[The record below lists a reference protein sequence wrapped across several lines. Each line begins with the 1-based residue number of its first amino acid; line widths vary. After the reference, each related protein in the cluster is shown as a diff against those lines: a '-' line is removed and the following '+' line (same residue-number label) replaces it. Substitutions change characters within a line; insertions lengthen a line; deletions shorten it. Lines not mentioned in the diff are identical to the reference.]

1 MKLKTLLKDLEMAS
15 IFNIQQDL
23 YSIFSSIEENE
34 GELTPELE
42 EALTIKREE
51 FSTKIQGYV
60 AFIKQLE
67 LDNKGIKEEIAR
79 LKDLQKS
86 KEKTIDNLKK
96 IMAMAINAF
105 GDTNKSGTKFLDYG
119 TGKVSIRKSDTI
131 EVDEEGTKQ
140 FVNRFFRYFNWLHF
154 TNTVNQQELD
164 VKDIVNFCNKIK
176 QDDEEDIVETD
187 YTEDDL
193 ANLQAN
199 LDFKVN
205 LKDLIINPDGLKL
218 INSLLDYKVLA
229 TIKPSVDKTEVKKE
243 VKSNGEIPTFAKYVI
258 KDNVIIK

>member
-1 MKLKTLLKDLEMAS
+1 MAS

-96 IMAMAINAF
+96 IMAMAIDAF

-119 TGKVSIRKSDTI
+119 TGKVSIRKSDSI

-154 TNTVNQQELD
+154 TNTADQQELD
-164 VKDIVNFCNKIK
+164 VKDVIDFCNKNK
-176 QDDEEDIVETD
+176 QDDEEDIVETN
-187 YTEDDL
+187 YTDDDL
-193 ANLQAN
+193 TNLQAN

-205 LKDLIINPDGLKL
+205 LKDLITNPNGLKL

-258 KDNVIIK
+258 KDNVVIK

>member
-1 MKLKTLLKDLEMAS
+1 MAS

-23 YSIFSSIEENE
+23 YAIFDSIEENE
-34 GELTPELE
+34 GEITPELE

-60 AFIKQLE
+60 AYIKQLE

-86 KEKTIDNLKK
+86 KEKIIDNLKK

-119 TGKVSIRKSDTI
+119 TGKVSIRKSDSI

-154 TNTVNQQELD
+154 TNTADQQELD
-164 VKDIVNFCNKIK
+164 VKDVIDFCNKTK
-176 QDDEEDIVETD
+176 QDDEEDIIETN
-187 YTEDDL
+187 YTDDDL
-193 ANLQAN
+193 ANLQAS

-205 LKDLIINPDGLKL
+205 LKDLITNPDGLKL

-258 KDNVIIK
+258 KDNVVIK

>member
-1 MKLKTLLKDLEMAS
+1 MAS

-23 YSIFSSIEENE
+23 YSIFNSIEENE

-86 KEKTIDNLKK
+86 KERTIDNLKK

-164 VKDIVNFCNKIK
+164 VKDIVNFCNKIR
-176 QDDEEDIVETD
+176 QDDEEDVVETD

-218 INSLLDYKVLA
+218 INSLLDYKILA

>member
-1 MKLKTLLKDLEMAS
+1 MAS

-23 YSIFSSIEENE
+23 YAIFNSIEENE

-60 AFIKQLE
+60 AYIKQLE

-86 KEKTIDNLKK
+86 KERTIDNLKK
-96 IMAMAINAF
+96 IMAMAINEF

-119 TGKVSIRKSDTI
+119 TGKVSIRKSDSI

-154 TNTVNQQELD
+154 TNTANQQELD
-164 VKDIVNFCNKIK
+164 VKDIVDFCNKTK
-176 QDDEEDIVETD
+176 QDDEEDVIETN
-187 YTEDDL
+187 YTDDDL
-193 ANLQAN
+193 NNLQAN

-205 LKDLIINPDGLKL
+205 LKDLITNPDGLKL

-258 KDNVIIK
+258 KDNVVIK

>member
-1 MKLKTLLKDLEMAS
+1 MAS

-23 YSIFSSIEENE
+23 YSIFDSIEENE
-34 GELTPELE
+34 GEITPELE

-60 AFIKQLE
+60 AYIKQLE

-96 IMAMAINAF
+96 IMAMAIDAF

-119 TGKVSIRKSDTI
+119 TGKVSIRKSDSI

-154 TNTVNQQELD
+154 TNTVDQQELD
-164 VKDIVNFCNKIK
+164 VKDVIDFCNKNK
-176 QDDEEDIVETD
+176 QDDEEDIVETN
-187 YTEDDL
+187 YTDDDL
-193 ANLQAN
+193 TNLQAN

-205 LKDLIINPDGLKL
+205 LKDLITNPNGLKL

>member
-1 MKLKTLLKDLEMAS
+1 MAS

-23 YSIFSSIEENE
+23 YAIFNSIEENE
-34 GELTPELE
+34 GEITPELE

-60 AFIKQLE
+60 AYIKQLE
-67 LDNKGIKEEIAR
+67 LDNKGIKEEIVR

-96 IMAMAINAF
+96 IMAMAIDAF

-119 TGKVSIRKSDTI
+119 TGKVSIRKSDSI

-154 TNTVNQQELD
+154 TNTANQQELD
-164 VKDIVNFCNKIK
+164 VKDIIDFCNKNK

-187 YTEDDL
+187 YTDDDL
-193 ANLQAN
+193 TNLQAN

-205 LKDLIINPDGLKL
+205 LKDLITNPNGLKL

-243 VKSNGEIPTFAKYVI
+243 VKSSGDIPTFAKYVI
-258 KDNVIIK
+258 KDNVVIK

>member
-1 MKLKTLLKDLEMAS
+1 MAS

-23 YSIFSSIEENE
+23 YSIFDSIEENE
-34 GELTPELE
+34 GEITPELE
-42 EALTIKREE
+42 KALTIKREE

-67 LDNKGIKEEIAR
+67 LDNKGIKEEIVR

-96 IMAMAINAF
+96 IMAMAIDAF

-119 TGKVSIRKSDTI
+119 TGKVSIRKSDSI

-154 TNTVNQQELD
+154 TNTADQQELD
-164 VKDIVNFCNKIK
+164 VKDVIDFCNKNK
-176 QDDEEDIVETD
+176 QDDEEDIVETN
-187 YTEDDL
+187 YTDDDL
-193 ANLQAN
+193 TNLQAN

-205 LKDLIINPDGLKL
+205 LKDLITNPNGLKL

>member
-1 MKLKTLLKDLEMAS
+1 MPS

-23 YSIFSSIEENE
+23 YAIFNSIEENE
-34 GELTPELE
+34 GKLTPEIE
-42 EALTIKREE
+42 EVLTIKREE
-51 FSTKIQGYV
+51 FNTKIQGYV

-96 IMAMAINAF
+96 IMITAINEF
-105 GDTNKSGTKFLDYG
+105 GDTTKTGTKFLDYG
-119 TGKVSIRKSDTI
+119 TGKVSIRKSDSI
-131 EVDEEGTKQ
+131 EVDEEGIKQ

-154 TNTVNQQELD
+154 TNTTNQQQLD
-164 VKDIVNFCNKIK
+164 VKDVVDFCNTNK
-176 QDDEEDIVETD
+176 QDDEKDVIETN
-187 YTEDDL
+187 YTDDDL
-193 ANLQAN
+193 VSLQAN

-205 LKDLIINPDGLKL
+205 LKDLITNPNGLKL

-229 TIKPSVDKTEVKKE
+229 TVKPAVDKTEVKKE
-243 VKSNGEIPTFAKYVI
+243 VKSSGDIPTFARYVI

>member
-1 MKLKTLLKDLEMAS
+1 MAS

-23 YSIFSSIEENE
+23 YAIFNSIEENE
-34 GELTPELE
+34 GEITPELE
-42 EALTIKREE
+42 EVLTIKREE

-60 AFIKQLE
+60 AYIKQLE

-96 IMAMAINAF
+96 IMAMAIDAF

-119 TGKVSIRKSDTI
+119 TGKVSIRKSDSI

-154 TNTVNQQELD
+154 TNTADQQELD
-164 VKDIVNFCNKIK
+164 VKDVIDFCNKNK
-176 QDDEEDIVETD
+176 QDDEEDIVETN
-187 YTEDDL
+187 YTDDDL
-193 ANLQAN
+193 TNLQAN

-205 LKDLIINPDGLKL
+205 LKDLITNPNGLKL

>member
-1 MKLKTLLKDLEMAS
+1 MAS

-23 YSIFSSIEENE
+23 YSIFDSIEENE
-34 GELTPELE
+34 GEITPELE

-96 IMAMAINAF
+96 IMAMAIDAF

-119 TGKVSIRKSDTI
+119 TGKVSIRKFDSI

-154 TNTVNQQELD
+154 TNTADQQELD
-164 VKDIVNFCNKIK
+164 VKDIIDFCNKNK
-176 QDDEEDIVETD
+176 QDDEEDIVETN
-187 YTEDDL
+187 YTDDDL
-193 ANLQAN
+193 TNLQAN

-205 LKDLIINPDGLKL
+205 LKDLITNPNGLKL

-258 KDNVIIK
+258 KNNVIIK

>member
-1 MKLKTLLKDLEMAS
+1 MAS

-23 YSIFSSIEENE
+23 YAIFDSIEENE
-34 GELTPELE
+34 GEITPELE

-60 AFIKQLE
+60 AYIKQLE

-96 IMAMAINAF
+96 IMAMAIDAF

-119 TGKVSIRKSDTI
+119 TGKVSIRKSDSI

-154 TNTVNQQELD
+154 TNTADQQELD
-164 VKDIVNFCNKIK
+164 VKDVIDFCNKNK
-176 QDDEEDIVETD
+176 QDDDEDIVETN
-187 YTEDDL
+187 YTDDDL
-193 ANLQAN
+193 TNLQAN

-205 LKDLIINPDGLKL
+205 LKDLITNPNGLKL

>member
-1 MKLKTLLKDLEMAS
+1 MAS

-23 YSIFSSIEENE
+23 YAIFDSIEENE
-34 GELTPELE
+34 GEITPELE

-60 AFIKQLE
+60 AYIKQLE

-96 IMAMAINAF
+96 IMAMAINSF

-119 TGKVSIRKSDTI
+119 TGKVSIRKSDSI

-154 TNTVNQQELD
+154 TNTADQQELD
-164 VKDIVNFCNKIK
+164 VKDVIDFCNKNK
-176 QDDEEDIVETD
+176 QDDEEDIVETN
-187 YTEDDL
+187 YTDDDL

-205 LKDLIINPDGLKL
+205 LKDLITNPNGLKL

>member
-1 MKLKTLLKDLEMAS
+1 MAS

-23 YSIFSSIEENE
+23 YSIFDSIEENE
-34 GELTPELE
+34 GEITPELE
-42 EALTIKREE
+42 KALTIKREE

-96 IMAMAINAF
+96 IMVMAINAF

-119 TGKVSIRKSDTI
+119 TGKVSIRKSDSI

-154 TNTVNQQELD
+154 TNTADQQELD
-164 VKDIVNFCNKIK
+164 VKDVIDFCNKNK
-176 QDDEEDIVETD
+176 QDDEEDIVETN
-187 YTEDDL
+187 YTDDDL
-193 ANLQAN
+193 TNLQAN

-205 LKDLIINPDGLKL
+205 LKDLITNPNGLKL

>member
-1 MKLKTLLKDLEMAS
+1 MAS

-23 YSIFSSIEENE
+23 YSIFDSIEENE
-34 GELTPELE
+34 GEITPELE

-96 IMAMAINAF
+96 IMAIAIDAF

-119 TGKVSIRKSDTI
+119 TGKVSIRKSDSI

-154 TNTVNQQELD
+154 TNTADQQELD
-164 VKDIVNFCNKIK
+164 VKDVIDFCNKNK
-176 QDDEEDIVETD
+176 QDDEEDIVETN
-187 YTEDDL
+187 YTDDDL
-193 ANLQAN
+193 TNLQAN

-205 LKDLIINPDGLKL
+205 LKDLITNPNGLKL

>member
-1 MKLKTLLKDLEMAS
+1 MAS

-23 YSIFSSIEENE
+23 YAIFNSIEENE

-60 AFIKQLE
+60 AYIKQLE

-96 IMAMAINAF
+96 IMAMAINDF
-105 GDTNKSGTKFLDYG
+105 GDVTKSGTKFLDYG
-119 TGKVSIRKSDTI
+119 TGKVSIRKSDSI

-154 TNTVNQQELD
+154 TNTADQQELD
-164 VKDIVNFCNKIK
+164 TKDIVDFCNKTK
-176 QDDEEDIVETD
+176 QDDEEDVVETN
-187 YTEDDL
+187 YTDDDL
-193 ANLQAN
+193 NNLQAN

-205 LKDLIINPDGLKL
+205 LKDLITNPNGLKL

-229 TIKPSVDKTEVKKE
+229 TIKPSVDKIEVKKE

-258 KDNVIIK
+258 KDNVVIK

>member
-1 MKLKTLLKDLEMAS
+1 MAS

-23 YSIFSSIEENE
+23 YAIFSSIEENE

-51 FSTKIQGYV
+51 FNTKIQGYV

-67 LDNKGIKEEIAR
+67 LDNKGIKEEIVR

-96 IMAMAINAF
+96 IMAMAINDF

-119 TGKVSIRKSDTI
+119 TGKVSIRKSDSI

-154 TNTVNQQELD
+154 TNTANQQEVD
-164 VKDIVNFCNKIK
+164 VKDIVDFCNKTK
-176 QDDEEDIVETD
+176 QDDEEDVVDTNYTD
-187 YTEDDL
+187 DDL
-193 ANLQAN
+193 TNLQAS

-205 LKDLIINPDGLKL
+205 LKDLITNPDGLKL

-243 VKSNGEIPTFAKYVI
+243 VKSSGDIPTFAKYVI
-258 KDNVIIK
+258 KDNVVIK

>member
-1 MKLKTLLKDLEMAS
+1 MAS

-23 YSIFSSIEENE
+23 YAIFDSIEENE
-34 GELTPELE
+34 GEITPELE
-42 EALTIKREE
+42 EVLTIKREE

-96 IMAMAINAF
+96 IMAMAIDAF

-119 TGKVSIRKSDTI
+119 TGKVSIRKSDSI

-154 TNTVNQQELD
+154 TNTADQQELD
-164 VKDIVNFCNKIK
+164 VKDVIDFCNKNK
-176 QDDEEDIVETD
+176 QDDEEDIVETN
-187 YTEDDL
+187 YTDDDL
-193 ANLQAN
+193 TNLQAN

-205 LKDLIINPDGLKL
+205 LKDLITNPNGLKL

-258 KDNVIIK
+258 KDNIVIK

>member
-1 MKLKTLLKDLEMAS
+1 MAS

-60 AFIKQLE
+60 SFIKQLE

-86 KEKTIDNLKK
+86 KERTIDNLKK

-119 TGKVSIRKSDTI
+119 TGKVSIRKSDTV

-176 QDDEEDIVETD
+176 QDDEEDVVETD

>member
-1 MKLKTLLKDLEMAS
+1 MAS

-23 YSIFSSIEENE
+23 YSIFDSIEENE
-34 GELTPELE
+34 GEITPELE
-42 EALTIKREE
+42 KALTIKREE

-96 IMAMAINAF
+96 IMAIAIDAF

-119 TGKVSIRKSDTI
+119 TGKVSIRKSDSI

-154 TNTVNQQELD
+154 TNTADQQELD
-164 VKDIVNFCNKIK
+164 VKDVIDFCNKNK
-176 QDDEEDIVETD
+176 QDDEEDIVETN
-187 YTEDDL
+187 YTDDDL
-193 ANLQAN
+193 TNLQAN

-205 LKDLIINPDGLKL
+205 LKDLITNPNGLKL

>member
-1 MKLKTLLKDLEMAS
+1 MAS

-23 YSIFSSIEENE
+23 YSIFDSIEENE
-34 GELTPELE
+34 GEITPELE

-96 IMAMAINAF
+96 IMAMAIDAF

-119 TGKVSIRKSDTI
+119 TGKVSIRKSDSI

-154 TNTVNQQELD
+154 TNTANQQELD
-164 VKDIVNFCNKIK
+164 VKDIIDFCNKNK

-187 YTEDDL
+187 YTDDDL
-193 ANLQAN
+193 TNLQAN

-205 LKDLIINPDGLKL
+205 LKDLITNPNGLKL
-218 INSLLDYKVLA
+218 INSLLDYFNSK
-229 TIKPSVDKTEVKKE
+229 
-243 VKSNGEIPTFAKYVI
+243 
-258 KDNVIIK
+258 

>member
-1 MKLKTLLKDLEMAS
+1 MAS

-23 YSIFSSIEENE
+23 YAIFDSIEENE
-34 GELTPELE
+34 GEITPELE
-42 EALTIKREE
+42 EVLTIKREE

-60 AFIKQLE
+60 AYIKQLE

-96 IMAMAINAF
+96 IMAMAIDAF

-119 TGKVSIRKSDTI
+119 TGKVSIRKSDSI

-154 TNTVNQQELD
+154 TNTADQQELD
-164 VKDIVNFCNKIK
+164 VKDVIDFCNKNK
-176 QDDEEDIVETD
+176 QDDEEDIVETN
-187 YTEDDL
+187 YTDDDL
-193 ANLQAN
+193 TNLQAN

-205 LKDLIINPDGLKL
+205 LKDLITNPNGLKL

-243 VKSNGEIPTFAKYVI
+243 VKSSGDIPTFAKYVI
-258 KDNVIIK
+258 KDNVVIK

>member
-1 MKLKTLLKDLEMAS
+1 MAS

-23 YSIFSSIEENE
+23 YAIFNSIEENE
-34 GELTPELE
+34 GEITPELE

-119 TGKVSIRKSDTI
+119 TGKVSIRKSDSI

-154 TNTVNQQELD
+154 TNTADQQELD
-164 VKDIVNFCNKIK
+164 VKDVIDFCNKNK
-176 QDDEEDIVETD
+176 QDDEEDIVETN
-187 YTEDDL
+187 YTDDDL
-193 ANLQAN
+193 TNLQAN

-205 LKDLIINPDGLKL
+205 LKDLITNPDGLKL

-258 KDNVIIK
+258 KDNVVIK

>member
-1 MKLKTLLKDLEMAS
+1 MAS

-23 YSIFSSIEENE
+23 YAIFDSIEENE
-34 GELTPELE
+34 GEITPELE

-60 AFIKQLE
+60 AYIKQLE

-96 IMAMAINAF
+96 IMAMAIDAF
-105 GDTNKSGTKFLDYG
+105 GDTNKAGNKFLDYG
-119 TGKVSIRKSDTI
+119 TGKVSIRKSDSI

-154 TNTVNQQELD
+154 TNTADQQELD
-164 VKDIVNFCNKIK
+164 VKDVIDFCNKNK
-176 QDDEEDIVETD
+176 QDNEEDIVETN
-187 YTEDDL
+187 YTDDDL
-193 ANLQAN
+193 TNLQAN

-205 LKDLIINPDGLKL
+205 LKDLITNPNGLKL

-243 VKSNGEIPTFAKYVI
+243 VKSSGDIPTFAKYVI
-258 KDNVIIK
+258 KDNVVIK

>member
-1 MKLKTLLKDLEMAS
+1 MAS

-23 YSIFSSIEENE
+23 YAIFDSIEENE
-34 GELTPELE
+34 GEITPELE

-60 AFIKQLE
+60 AYIKQLE

-86 KEKTIDNLKK
+86 KEKTIDSLKK
-96 IMAMAINAF
+96 IMAMAIKAF

-119 TGKVSIRKSDTI
+119 TGKVSIRKSDSI

-154 TNTVNQQELD
+154 TNTVDQQELD
-164 VKDIVNFCNKIK
+164 VKDVIDFCNKNK
-176 QDDEEDIVETD
+176 QDDEEDIVETN
-187 YTEDDL
+187 YTDDDL

-205 LKDLIINPDGLKL
+205 LKDLITNPNGLKL

-258 KDNVIIK
+258 KDNVVIK

>member
-1 MKLKTLLKDLEMAS
+1 MAS

-23 YSIFSSIEENE
+23 YSIFDSIEENE
-34 GELTPELE
+34 GEITPELE

-86 KEKTIDNLKK
+86 KEKTIDSLKK
-96 IMAMAINAF
+96 IMAMAIDAF
-105 GDTNKSGTKFLDYG
+105 GDTNKSGNKFLDYG
-119 TGKVSIRKSDTI
+119 TGKVSIRKSDSI

-154 TNTVNQQELD
+154 TNTADQQELD
-164 VKDIVNFCNKIK
+164 VKDIIDFCNKNK
-176 QDDEEDIVETD
+176 QDDEEDIVETN
-187 YTEDDL
+187 YTDDDL
-193 ANLQAN
+193 TNLQAN

-205 LKDLIINPDGLKL
+205 LKDLITNPNGLKL

>member
-1 MKLKTLLKDLEMAS
+1 MAS

-23 YSIFSSIEENE
+23 YSIFDSIEENE
-34 GELTPELE
+34 GEITPELE

-96 IMAMAINAF
+96 IMAMAIDAF

-119 TGKVSIRKSDTI
+119 TGKVSIRKSDSI

-154 TNTVNQQELD
+154 TNTADQQELD
-164 VKDIVNFCNKIK
+164 VKDIIDFCNKNK
-176 QDDEEDIVETD
+176 QDDEEDIVETN
-187 YTEDDL
+187 YTDDDL
-193 ANLQAN
+193 TNLQAN

-205 LKDLIINPDGLKL
+205 LKDLITNPNGLKL

-243 VKSNGEIPTFAKYVI
+243 VKSSGDIPTFAKYVI

>member
-1 MKLKTLLKDLEMAS
+1 MAS

-23 YSIFSSIEENE
+23 YAIFNSIEENE

-60 AFIKQLE
+60 AYIKQLE

-105 GDTNKSGTKFLDYG
+105 GDTNKSGNKFLDYG
-119 TGKVSIRKSDTI
+119 TGKVSIRKSDSI

-154 TNTVNQQELD
+154 TNTADQQELD
-164 VKDIVNFCNKIK
+164 VKDVIDFCNKNK
-176 QDDEEDIVETD
+176 QDDEEDIVETN
-187 YTEDDL
+187 YTDDDL
-193 ANLQAN
+193 TNLQAN

-205 LKDLIINPDGLKL
+205 LKDLITNPNGLKL

-243 VKSNGEIPTFAKYVI
+243 VKSNGEIPTFAKYII
-258 KDNVIIK
+258 KDNVVIK

>member
-1 MKLKTLLKDLEMAS
+1 MAS

-23 YSIFSSIEENE
+23 YSIFDSIEENE
-34 GELTPELE
+34 GEITPELE

-96 IMAMAINAF
+96 IMAMAIDAF
-105 GDTNKSGTKFLDYG
+105 GDTNKSGNKFLDYG
-119 TGKVSIRKSDTI
+119 TGKVSIRKSDSI

-154 TNTVNQQELD
+154 TNTADQQELD
-164 VKDIVNFCNKIK
+164 VKDIIDFCNKNK
-176 QDDEEDIVETD
+176 QDDEEDIVETN
-187 YTEDDL
+187 YTDDDL
-193 ANLQAN
+193 TNLQAN

-205 LKDLIINPDGLKL
+205 LKDLITNPNGLKL

>member
-1 MKLKTLLKDLEMAS
+1 MAS

-23 YSIFSSIEENE
+23 YAIFDSIEENE
-34 GELTPELE
+34 GEITPELE
-42 EALTIKREE
+42 EVLTIKREE

-60 AFIKQLE
+60 AYIKQLE

-96 IMAMAINAF
+96 IMAMAIDAF

-119 TGKVSIRKSDTI
+119 TGKVSIRKSDSI

-154 TNTVNQQELD
+154 TNIADQQELD
-164 VKDIVNFCNKIK
+164 VKDVIDFCNKNK
-176 QDDEEDIVETD
+176 QDDEEDIVETN
-187 YTEDDL
+187 YTDDDL
-193 ANLQAN
+193 TNLQAN

-205 LKDLIINPDGLKL
+205 LKDLITNPNGLKL

-243 VKSNGEIPTFAKYVI
+243 VKSSGDIPTFAKYVI
-258 KDNVIIK
+258 KDNVVIK

>member
-1 MKLKTLLKDLEMAS
+1 MAS

-23 YSIFSSIEENE
+23 YAIFNSIEENE

-51 FSTKIQGYV
+51 FSNKIQGYV
-60 AFIKQLE
+60 AYIKQLE

-86 KEKTIDNLKK
+86 KERTIDNLKK
-96 IMAMAINAF
+96 IMAMAINDF
-105 GDTNKSGTKFLDYG
+105 GDVTKSGTKFLDYG
-119 TGKVSIRKSDTI
+119 TGKVSIRKSDSI

-154 TNTVNQQELD
+154 TNTSNQQELD
-164 VKDIVNFCNKIK
+164 VKDIVDFCNKTK
-176 QDDEEDIVETD
+176 QDDEEDVVETN
-187 YTEDDL
+187 YTDDDL
-193 ANLQAN
+193 NNLQAS

-205 LKDLIINPDGLKL
+205 LKDLITNPNGIKL

-229 TIKPSVDKTEVKKE
+229 TIKPSVDKTEVKQE

-258 KDNVIIK
+258 KDNVVIK

>member
-1 MKLKTLLKDLEMAS
+1 MAS

-23 YSIFSSIEENE
+23 YSIFNSIEENE
-34 GELTPELE
+34 GEITPELE

-119 TGKVSIRKSDTI
+119 TGKVSIRKFDSI

-154 TNTVNQQELD
+154 TNTADQQELD
-164 VKDIVNFCNKIK
+164 VKDIIDFCNKNK
-176 QDDEEDIVETD
+176 QDDEEDIVETN
-187 YTEDDL
+187 YTDDDL
-193 ANLQAN
+193 TNLQAN

-205 LKDLIINPDGLKL
+205 LKDLITNPNGLKL

>member
-1 MKLKTLLKDLEMAS
+1 MAS

-23 YSIFSSIEENE
+23 YSIFDSIEENE
-34 GELTPELE
+34 GEITPELE

-96 IMAMAINAF
+96 IMAMAIDAF

-119 TGKVSIRKSDTI
+119 TGKVSIRKSDSI

-154 TNTVNQQELD
+154 TNTVDQQELD
-164 VKDIVNFCNKIK
+164 VKDVIDFCNKNK
-176 QDDEEDIVETD
+176 QDDEEDIVETN
-187 YTEDDL
+187 YTDDDL
-193 ANLQAN
+193 TNLQAN

-205 LKDLIINPDGLKL
+205 LKDLITNPNGLKL

-229 TIKPSVDKTEVKKE
+229 TIKPSVDKIEVKKE
-243 VKSNGEIPTFAKYVI
+243 VKSSGDIPTFAKYVI
-258 KDNVIIK
+258 KDNVVIK

>member
-1 MKLKTLLKDLEMAS
+1 MAS

-23 YSIFSSIEENE
+23 YAIFDSIEENE
-34 GELTPELE
+34 GEITPELE
-42 EALTIKREE
+42 EVLTIKREE

-60 AFIKQLE
+60 AYIKQLE

-96 IMAMAINAF
+96 IMAMAIDAF

-119 TGKVSIRKSDTI
+119 TGKVSICKSDFI

-154 TNTVNQQELD
+154 TNTANQQELD
-164 VKDIVNFCNKIK
+164 VKDVIDFCNKNK
-176 QDDEEDIVETD
+176 QNDEEDIVETN
-187 YTEDDL
+187 YTDDDL
-193 ANLQAN
+193 TNLQAN
-199 LDFKVN
+199 LNFKVN
-205 LKDLIINPDGLKL
+205 LKDLITNPNGLKL

-229 TIKPSVDKTEVKKE
+229 TIKPSVDKIEVKKE
-243 VKSNGEIPTFAKYVI
+243 VKSSGDIPTFAKYVI
-258 KDNVIIK
+258 KNNVVIK

>member
-1 MKLKTLLKDLEMAS
+1 MAS
-15 IFNIQQDL
+15 IFNIQQNL
-23 YSIFSSIEENE
+23 YAIFDSIEENE
-34 GELTPELE
+34 GEITPELE

-60 AFIKQLE
+60 AYIKQLE

-86 KEKTIDNLKK
+86 KEKIIDNLKK
-96 IMAMAINAF
+96 IMAMAIDAF

-119 TGKVSIRKSDTI
+119 TGKVSIRKSDSI

-154 TNTVNQQELD
+154 TNTADQQELD
-164 VKDIVNFCNKIK
+164 VKDVIDFCNKNK
-176 QDDEEDIVETD
+176 QDDEEDIVETN
-187 YTEDDL
+187 YTDDDL
-193 ANLQAN
+193 TNLQAN

-205 LKDLIINPDGLKL
+205 LKDLITNPNGLKL